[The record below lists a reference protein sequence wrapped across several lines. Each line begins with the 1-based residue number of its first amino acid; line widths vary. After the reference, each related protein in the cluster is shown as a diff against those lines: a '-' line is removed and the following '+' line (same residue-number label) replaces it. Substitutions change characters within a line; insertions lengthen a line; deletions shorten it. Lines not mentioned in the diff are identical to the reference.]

1 MLMPCLI
8 DTNILI
14 YALTSNAAGPI
25 LARIDAA
32 IANQAHYSI
41 VTRMELLGWQ
51 GHTSES
57 RNKTENLL
65 AQLTEIP
72 LTPSVVATV
81 IDIRSSLSIKLPD
94 AIIAASALTANL
106 PLLTRNT
113 SDFLRIAELQTIN
126 PFID

>member
-14 YALTSNAAGPI
+14 YALTSNAAAPI
-25 LARIDAA
+25 LARIDTA
-32 IANQAHYSI
+32 IA
-41 VTRMELLGWQ
+41 
-51 GHTSES
+51 
-57 RNKTENLL
+57 
-65 AQLTEIP
+65 
-72 LTPSVVATV
+72 
-81 IDIRSSLSIKLPD
+81 SLSIKLPD